1 MATHRTATY
10 RTAMPDLHLDRP
22 VREAAPSAT
31 RSMERLDFTLPD
43 FTRFAWVSDA
53 ARATWEPRLNRITAA
68 WIEIEWRAV
77 AADVR
82 RCAIATTTPEGFLV
96 ESARWADLG
105 LSAVPIEMMGVSGQP
120 YSATPV
126 ATRPGEPF
134 VFRFVVGRTEDT
146 AKFKHAWDAADDEAI
161 GDLLGYPA
169 CCREFFRRTWVDD
182 AMVDTTWPMAVAS
195 ATTLDG
201 TTTIE
206 IDGPPQAN
214 ILWRWMGARAVP
226 HLPCRSDCDATIAF
240 ADGLIAVG
248 REARFGEEMDWLLEI
263 LSWPVEWS
271 ALHGIAE
278 IKTPV
283 LKVSTRTD
291 ATAGRYVVRR
301 AGTGFPAEGAHGLSA
316 PFRVPVKLRLTATR
330 GFRRGLENAALTPAP
345 RPAWY
350 ASDNGFTSIAA
361 MSEAHRPVVEAA
373 AAALKRRGGAVL
385 DLGCGNGALLEKL
398 MAAAPGVVPYGIESD
413 PSRVAH
419 ARELHPSHPDHF
431 AVGDLFEHSEVWDE
445 PGRFALAIL
454 MPGRLLEAGPARA
467 APLIERLRERCD
479 QILVYAYGDWLDRHG
494 NLDGLATA
502 AGFSLAASRL
512 VGSEHELASLATLR
526 ETSVGGAT

>member
-1 MATHRTATY
+1 MATLPTATFP
-10 RTAMPDLHLDRP
+10 TAMPDLHPSRP
-22 VREAAPSAT
+22 ASDAAMA
-31 RSMERLDFTLPD
+31 RSMQRLDFTLPD
-43 FTRFAWVSDA
+43 FTRVAWVSDG
-53 ARATWEPRLNRITAA
+53 ARATWEPRLHRITAA

-105 LSAVPIEMMGVSGQP
+105 LSAVPIEMMGISGQP

-126 ATRPGEPF
+126 ATRPGQPF
-134 VFRFVVGRTEDT
+134 VFRFVVGRTQDT

-182 AMVDTTWPMAVAS
+182 QMVDTTWPMAVAS
-195 ATTLDG
+195 SAPLDDA
-201 TTTIE
+201 TTIE

-240 ADGLIAVG
+240 ADGMVAVG
-248 REARFGEEMDWLLEI
+248 RDAGFGEEMDWLLDI

-291 ATAGRYVVRR
+291 ATAARYVVRR
-301 AGTGFPAEGAHGLSA
+301 AGTSFPDEGAHGLGS
-316 PFRVPVKLRLTATR
+316 PFRVPTKLRLTATR
-330 GFRRGLENAALTPAP
+330 GFRRGLENAAVAP
-345 RPAWY
+345 GARPEWY
-350 ASDNGFTSIAA
+350 ASDNGFTSTAA
-361 MSEAHRPVVEAA
+361 MSDAHRPVVDAA

-398 MAAAPGVVPYGIESD
+398 IAAAPRVVPYGVDDDAARID
-413 PSRVAH
+413 H
-419 ARELHPSHPDHF
+419 AREIHSDCPDHF
-431 AVGDLFEHSEVWDE
+431 VVGDLFDDAGLWDD
-445 PGRFALAIL
+445 PGHFALAIL
-454 MPGRLLEAGPARA
+454 MPGRLLEVGPARA
-467 APLIERLRERCD
+467 MPLVERLIERCD
-479 QILVYAYGDWLDRHG
+479 QILLYAYGDWLDRYG

-502 AGFSLAASRL
+502 AGFSVL
-512 VGSEHELASLATLR
+512 GSEHEPASLATILK
-526 ETSVGGAT
+526 SSAGGEHHER

>member
-1 MATHRTATY
+1 
-10 RTAMPDLHLDRP
+10 MPDLHLDRP

-53 ARATWEPRLNRITAA
+53 ARDAWEPRLNRITAA
-68 WIEIEWRAV
+68 WVEIEWRAV
-77 AADVR
+77 AAGVR

-146 AKFKHAWDAADDEAI
+146 AAFKHAWDAADDEAI

-195 ATTLDG
+195 VAALDG

-226 HLPCRSDCDATIAF
+226 HLPCRSDCEATIAF
-240 ADGLIAVG
+240 ADGMVAVG
-248 REARFGEEMDWLLEI
+248 RDAGFGEEMDWLLEI
-263 LSWPVEWS
+263 LSWPVEWT

-301 AGTGFPAEGAHGLSA
+301 AGTGFPAEGAHGLGA
-316 PFRVPVKLRLTATR
+316 PFRVPVKLRLTPTR
-330 GFRRGLENAALTPAP
+330 GFRRGLENAAAAP
-345 RPAWY
+345 SARPDWY
-350 ASDNGFTSIAA
+350 ATDNGFTSIAA
-361 MSEAHRPVVEAA
+361 MSDAHRPVVEAA
-373 AAALKRRGGAVL
+373 AAALKRRGGTVL

-398 MAAAPGVVPYGIESD
+398 GAAAPGVVPYGIESD
-413 PSRVAH
+413 PARVEH
-419 ARELHPSHPDHF
+419 ARELHPDHAEHF
-431 AVGDLFEHSEVWDE
+431 VVGDLFDEVRLWDE

-454 MPGRLLEAGPARA
+454 MPGRLLEVDPART
-467 APLIERLRERCD
+467 APLVERLRERCD
-479 QILVYAYGDWLDRHG
+479 QILVYAYGDWLDRYG
-494 NLDGLATA
+494 DLGGLARA
-502 AGFSLAASRL
+502 AGFSM
-512 VGSEHELASLATLR
+512 VGSSVAGSKQDSAGLATIPDTPLGEER
-526 ETSVGGAT
+526 HER